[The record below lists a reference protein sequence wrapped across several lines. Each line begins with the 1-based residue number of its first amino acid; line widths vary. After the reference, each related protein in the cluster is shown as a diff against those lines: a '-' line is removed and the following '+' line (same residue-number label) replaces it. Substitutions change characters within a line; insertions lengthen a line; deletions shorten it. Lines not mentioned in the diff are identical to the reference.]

1 MQPATSSPSLRF
13 GAYSLD
19 LRAGEL
25 RKGGSRIRLQEKPLR
40 VLALLTERQG
50 DLVTREELKRR
61 LWPED
66 TFVDFETGLNTAVS
80 KLRDAL
86 SDSADK
92 PRYIETIPRRGY
104 RFILPV
110 ERIGET
116 DEAGAARA
124 SAMSAGTQTIEIS
137 LHRDPSGHARAAGN
151 VSAGASEESQGIS
164 RRRKA
169 LVFGLALIAVAAAV
183 SVGLRYLRPRPAPR
197 PARVMLAV
205 LPFANLTGD
214 PGQDYVSDG
223 FTEEMITQLGELNH
237 QQMGVIARTSAMQYK
252 SSSKSIRQIAQELGV
267 NYVLEGS
274 VRKAGDGLRITAQ
287 LIRADDQTH
296 LWAHEYD
303 RRIGDLSRLQGE
315 VAEDIAREI
324 QIQLTPQEQTALAGE
339 RSVVPEAYRSYL
351 RGRYNLN
358 KRSIE
363 GMTTAIG
370 AFNEAIVEDPDY
382 APAYSG
388 LADTYSLLIY
398 YGYFPGKQGIPKAR
412 ATAEKAV
419 ELDDSLAEGHASLGY
434 VDFMWDM
441 NWRDAEKQFQR
452 AIELDDNYVPAHHW
466 YALLLA
472 ALGRRE
478 PSLVQIRQAE
488 ELDPL
493 SSIVT
498 TAAAYVSY
506 FARDYGSA
514 DRLSASVL
522 QRDPNFMV
530 AHTVLGLAREQEGQP
545 ESAIAEFQEALTLSG
560 SRPAIY
566 LDYLGHAYAAA
577 GKRAEAEAV
586 LAELDDHVKP
596 GGASPVYRA
605 ATLVALGRKG
615 QAMEALEEGSAPG
628 AGGEPEWLNVD
639 PRYEALR
646 SDPRFQRLLRVEG
659 FIP

>member
-104 RFILPV
+104 RFVVPV
-110 ERIGET
+110 ERIGEP
-116 DEAGAARA
+116 DDLRAEHPVAAN
-124 SAMSAGTQTIEIS
+124 AGTQTNEIPPHADS
-137 LHRDPSGHARAAGN
+137 SG
-151 VSAGASEESQGIS
+151 GAIGSIPLEATEEGHGIP
-164 RRRKA
+164 RPRKA
-169 LVFGLALIAVAAAV
+169 LIFGLAVIAVVVIV
-183 SVGLRYLRPRPAPR
+183 SVGLRYLRPRPTPR

-205 LPFANLTGD
+205 LPFDNLTGD

-223 FTEEMITQLGELNH
+223 FTEEMIAQLGQLNH

-252 SSSKSIRQIAQELGV
+252 NSSKSIRQIAQELGV

-274 VRKAGDGLRITAQ
+274 VRKTGDGLRITAQ
-287 LIRADDQTH
+287 LIRPDDQTP

-303 RRIGDLSRLQGE
+303 RPIGDLAKLQGE

-324 QIQLTPQEQTALAGE
+324 QIQLTPREQMALAGE
-339 RSVVPEAYRSYL
+339 RSVAPEAYRSYL

-363 GMTTAIG
+363 GMTTAVG
-370 AFNEAIVEDPDY
+370 AFSEAIVEDPNY

-388 LADTYSLLIY
+388 LADTYNLLIY
-398 YGYFPGKQGIPKAR
+398 YGYFPGNQGIPKAR
-412 ATAEKAV
+412 AAARRAV
-419 ELDDSLAEGHASLGY
+419 ELDDNLADGHASLGY

-441 NWRDAEKQFQR
+441 NWRDAVKQFQR
-452 AIELDDNYVPAHHW
+452 AIELDDSYAPAHHW
-466 YALLLA
+466 YAMLLA
-472 ALGRRE
+472 ALGRRDAA
-478 PSLVQIRQAE
+478 LAQIRQAE
-488 ELDPL
+488 RLDPL
-493 SSIVT
+493 SLIVT
-498 TAAAYVSY
+498 SATAYVSY
-506 FARDYGSA
+506 FARDYAAADKLCESA
-514 DRLSASVL
+514 L
-522 QRDPNFMV
+522 QRDPNFIV
-530 AHTVLGLAREQEGQP
+530 AHTVRGLALEEEGQP
-545 ESAIAEFQEALTLSG
+545 DTAIAEFQKTLALSG
-560 SRPAIY
+560 GRPPVY

-577 GKRAEAEAV
+577 GKRPEAEAV
-586 LAELDDHVKP
+586 LAELDTGVKP

-605 ATLVALGRKG
+605 ATLAALGRKS
-615 QAMEALEEGSAPG
+615 EAIDAIEEGFARG
-628 AGGEPEWLNVD
+628 GGGEMVWLSAD
-639 PRYEALR
+639 PRYDTLR
-646 SDPRFQRLLRVEG
+646 SDPRFQRLLRVAG
-659 FIP
+659 LIQ

>member
-19 LRAGEL
+19 VRAGEL
-25 RKGGSRIRLQEKPLR
+25 RKSGSRIRLQEKPLR

-50 DLVTREELKRR
+50 ELVTREELKRR

-104 RFILPV
+104 RFIVPIERMEGTVGARAESAPAIRVGTQTV
-110 ERIGET
+110 EIALDTDSSGSAGRRIPALAPEGRKRSSRRR
-116 DEAGAARA
+116 EAFAFGVALIAAVSAVYFALRYSPPTPAPPAARA
-124 SAMSAGTQTIEIS
+124 M
-137 LHRDPSGHARAAGN
+137 
-151 VSAGASEESQGIS
+151 
-164 RRRKA
+164 
-169 LVFGLALIAVAAAV
+169 LV
-183 SVGLRYLRPRPAPR
+183 
-197 PARVMLAV
+197 V

-223 FTEEMITQLGELNH
+223 FTEEMITRLGELNH
-237 QQMGVIARTSAMQYK
+237 QQMGVIARTSAMNYK
-252 SSSKSIRQIAQELGV
+252 NSPKSIKQIAGELGV

-274 VRKAGDGLRITAQ
+274 IRKAGDGLRITAQ

-303 RRIGDLSRLQGE
+303 RPIGDLAKLQGE
-315 VAEDIAREI
+315 VAQDIAREI
-324 QIQLTPQEQTALAGE
+324 QIQLTPQEQMALSGE
-339 RSVVPEAYRSYL
+339 QAPVPEAYRSYL
-351 RGRYNLN
+351 QGRYDLN
-358 KRSIE
+358 KRSMD
-363 GMTTAIG
+363 GMKTAIG
-370 AFNEAIVEDPDY
+370 AFNEAIEEDPNY

-388 LADTYSLLIY
+388 LADTYNLLIY
-398 YGYFPGKQGIPKAR
+398 YGYLPGDEGIPKAR
-412 ATAEKAV
+412 AAAKKAV
-419 ELDDSLAEGHASLGY
+419 ELDDTLAEGHASLGY
-434 VDFMWDM
+434 VDFMWDL
-441 NWRDAEKQFQR
+441 NWRDGEKQFQR
-452 AIELDDNYVPAHHW
+452 AIELDDSYSPAHHW

-478 PSLVQIRQAE
+478 ASLAQIHQAE
-488 ELDPL
+488 QLDPL
-493 SSIVT
+493 SLIVT

-506 FARDYGSA
+506 FARDYGEA
-514 DRLSASVL
+514 DRLSESAL

-545 ESAIAEFQEALTLSG
+545 EAAIPEFQKALALSG
-560 SRPAIY
+560 SRPAVY
-566 LDYLGHAYAAA
+566 LDYLGHAYASA

-586 LAELDDHVKP
+586 LAEIDEQVKP
-596 GGASPVYRA
+596 GGVSPVYRA
-605 ATLVALGRKG
+605 ATLAALGRKDE
-615 QAMEALEEGSAPG
+615 AMNALEEGSAPG
-628 AGGEPEWLNVD
+628 GGGESEWLNVD
-639 PRYEALR
+639 PRYEVLR

>member
-1 MQPATSSPSLRF
+1 MQPAASSPSLRF

-25 RKGGSRIRLQEKPLR
+25 RKGASRIRLQEKPLR

-104 RFILPV
+104 RFVVPV
-110 ERIGET
+110 ERTVGT
-116 DEAGAARA
+116 
-124 SAMSAGTQTIEIS
+124 AGTRSGAVANGGGTRTVEIA
-137 LHRDPSGHARAAGN
+137 LDRDSNGAEAATVPAN
-151 VSAGASEESQGIS
+151 APQRRKGIS
-164 RRRKA
+164 RRRRTFA
-169 LVFGLALIAVAAAV
+169 FGLALIAIVGAV
-183 SVGLRYLRPRPAPR
+183 SVGLHHFRARSAPP
-197 PARVMLAV
+197 PARAMLVV
-205 LPFANLTGD
+205 LPFENLTGD
-214 PGQDYVSDG
+214 PSQDYVSDG
-223 FTEEMITQLGELNH
+223 FTEEMITQLGGLNP
-237 QQMGVIARTSAMQYK
+237 QQIGVIARTSAMNYK
-252 SSSKSIRQIAQELGV
+252 NSSKSIKQIAQELGV

-296 LWAHEYD
+296 LWAREYD
-303 RRIGDLSRLQGE
+303 RPIGDLAKLQGE

-324 QIQLTPQEQTALAGE
+324 QVQLTPQEQVALSGQYA
-339 RSVVPEAYRSYL
+339 PAPKAYRSYL

-370 AFNEAIVEDPDY
+370 AFNQAIVQDPNY

-388 LADTYSLLIY
+388 LADTYNLLIY
-398 YGYFPGKQGIPKAR
+398 YGYFPGAQGIPKAR
-412 ATAEKAV
+412 AAANKAI
-419 ELDDSLAEGHASLGY
+419 ELDDNSAEAHASLGY

-441 NWRDAEKQFQR
+441 NWRDAERQFQQ
-452 AIELDDNYVPAHHW
+452 AIELDASYSPAHHW

-478 PSLVQIRQAE
+478 ASLAQIHQAQQ
-488 ELDPL
+488 LDPVSL
-493 SSIVT
+493 IVT

-506 FARDYGSA
+506 FARDYGPA
-514 DRLSASVL
+514 DKLCERVL
-522 QRDPNFMV
+522 QRDPNFIV
-530 AHTVLGLAREQEGQP
+530 AHTVLGLTREQQGQP
-545 ESAIAEFQEALTLSG
+545 KAAIVEFQKALALSG
-560 SRPAIY
+560 SRPAVD

-586 LAELDDHVKP
+586 LTELHDQVKT
-596 GGASPVYRA
+596 GGASPIYQA
-605 ATLVALGRKG
+605 ATLVALGRKD
-615 QAMEALEEGSAPG
+615 QAMDALEEGSAPS
-628 AGGEPEWLNVD
+628 AGGESEWLNVD

>member
-25 RKGGSRIRLQEKPLR
+25 RKGGSKIRLQEKPLR

-104 RFILPV
+104 RFIVPI
-110 ERIGET
+110 ERIGEP
-116 DEAGAARA
+116 DNVRVQHSAASDAAARAVEIPPRRDPSAGAAA
-124 SAMSAGTQTIEIS
+124 LG
-137 LHRDPSGHARAAGN
+137 SGSGEA
-151 VSAGASEESQGIS
+151 VEESPGIS
-164 RRRKA
+164 SRRKGF
-169 LVFGLALIAVAAAV
+169 LFGLALIAAAAIV
-183 SVGLRYLRPRPAPR
+183 SVGLHYLRPRPAPR
-197 PARVMLAV
+197 PVRAMLAV
-205 LPFANLTGD
+205 LPFDNLTGD

-237 QQMGVIARTSAMQYK
+237 QQMGVIARTSSMQYK
-252 SSSKSIRQIAQELGV
+252 NSSKSIRQIAQELGV
-267 NYVLEGS
+267 DYVLEGS

-303 RRIGDLSRLQGE
+303 RRIGDLAKLQGE

-324 QIQLTPQEQTALAGE
+324 QIQLTPQEQTALAGQKP
-339 RSVVPEAYRSYL
+339 VLPDAYRSYL

-363 GMTTAIG
+363 GMTTAVG
-370 AFNEAIVEDPDY
+370 AFNEAIVEDPNY

-388 LADTYSLLIY
+388 LADTYNLLIY
-398 YGYFPGKQGIPKAR
+398 YGYFPGSQGIPKAR
-412 ATAEKAV
+412 MAAKKAV
-419 ELDDSLAEGHASLGY
+419 ELDDDLAEGHASLGY

-441 NWRDAEKQFQR
+441 DWRGAERQFQR
-452 AIELDDNYVPAHHW
+452 AIELDDSYAPAHHW

-472 ALGRRE
+472 ALGRRDA
-478 PSLVQIRQAE
+478 SLAQIHEAQR
-488 ELDPL
+488 LDPL
-493 SSIVT
+493 SLIVT

-506 FARDYGSA
+506 FARDYDSA
-514 DRLSASVL
+514 AALCESAL
-522 QRDPNFMV
+522 QRDPNFVV
-530 AHTVLGLAREQEGQP
+530 AHTVLGLTREQQGRPAE
-545 ESAIAEFQEALTLSG
+545 AVDEFQKTLALSG
-560 SRPAIY
+560 SRPTVS

-577 GKRAEAEAV
+577 GKRPQAEAV
-586 LAELDDHVKP
+586 LAELDARVKP
-596 GGASPVYRA
+596 GGASPIYRA
-605 ATLVALGRKG
+605 ATLLALGRKN
-615 QAMEALEEGSAPG
+615 QAMDAIEEGFTR
-628 AGGEPEWLNVD
+628 GGGGLEWLYVD
-639 PRYEALR
+639 PRLEPLR

>member
-25 RKGGSRIRLQEKPLR
+25 RKGASRIRLQEKPLR

-104 RFILPV
+104 RFVVPV
-110 ERIGET
+110 ERIVGT
-116 DEAGAARA
+116 AGTRSGAAANGGGMR
-124 SAMSAGTQTIEIS
+124 TVEIPPD
-137 LHRDPSGHARAAGN
+137 RDSNGAATARVPANAP
-151 VSAGASEESQGIS
+151 ERRKGIS
-164 RRRKA
+164 RRQA
-169 LVFGLALIAVAAAV
+169 FAFGLALIALASAV
-183 SVGLRYLRPRPAPR
+183 SFGLHYFRHRTAPPPVR
-197 PARVMLAV
+197 AMLVV
-205 LPFANLTGD
+205 LPFENLTGD

-223 FTEEMITQLGELNH
+223 FTEEMITQLGQLNH
-237 QQMGVIARTSAMQYK
+237 RQMGVIARTSAMNYK
-252 SSSKSIRQIAQELGV
+252 NSSKSIKQIAQELGV

-296 LWAHEYD
+296 LWAREYD
-303 RRIGDLSRLQGE
+303 RPIGDLAKLQGE
-315 VAEDIAREI
+315 VAKDIAREI
-324 QIQLTPQEQTALAGE
+324 QIQLTPREQVALSGE
-339 RSVVPEAYRSYL
+339 YAPVPEAYRSYL

-358 KRSIE
+358 RRSIE
-363 GMTTAIG
+363 GMTAAVG
-370 AFNEAIVEDPDY
+370 AFNEAIVQDPNY

-388 LADTYSLLIY
+388 LADTYNLLIF
-398 YGYFPGKQGIPKAR
+398 YGYFPGAQGIPKAR
-412 ATAEKAV
+412 AAANKAV
-419 ELDDSLAEGHASLGY
+419 DLDDSSAEAHASLGY

-441 NWRDAEKQFQR
+441 NWHDAEKQFQR
-452 AIELDDNYVPAHHW
+452 AIELDDSYSPAHHW

-478 PSLVQIRQAE
+478 ASLAQIHQAQQ
-488 ELDPL
+488 LDPVSL
-493 SSIVT
+493 IVT

-506 FARDYGSA
+506 FARDYGAADKLCESA
-514 DRLSASVL
+514 L
-522 QRDPNFMV
+522 QRDPNFIV
-530 AHTVLGLAREQEGQP
+530 AHTVLGLTREQEGQP
-545 ESAIAEFQEALTLSG
+545 EAAIAEFQKTLALPG
-560 SRPAIY
+560 SRPAVY
-566 LDYLGHAYAAA
+566 LDYLGHAYAVA

-586 LAELDDHVKP
+586 LSELDERVKP

-605 ATLVALGRKG
+605 ATLAALGSKD
-615 QAMEALEEGSAPG
+615 QAIDAIEGSFARG
-628 AGGEPEWLNVD
+628 AGGGEMVWLNVD
-639 PRYEALR
+639 PRYDSLR
-646 SDPRFQRLLRVEG
+646 SDPRFQRLLRVAG
-659 FIP
+659 FTP

>member
-25 RKGGSRIRLQEKPLR
+25 RKGASRIRLQEKPLR

-104 RFILPV
+104 RFVVPV
-110 ERIGET
+110 ERIVGTGGTRSGPAANGGGTRTVEIAL
-116 DEAGAARA
+116 DRDSNGAA
-124 SAMSAGTQTIEIS
+124 
-137 LHRDPSGHARAAGN
+137 AATVPAN
-151 VSAGASEESQGIS
+151 VPERRKGIS
-164 RRRKA
+164 RRQA
-169 LVFGLALIAVAAAV
+169 FAFGLALIAIVTAV
-183 SVGLRYLRPRPAPR
+183 SVGLRYFRDRTAPP
-197 PARVMLAV
+197 PARAMLVV

-223 FTEEMITQLGELNH
+223 FTEEMITQLGGLNH
-237 QQMGVIARTSAMQYK
+237 QQMGVIARTSAMNYK
-252 SSSKSIRQIAQELGV
+252 NSSKSIKQIAQELGV

-296 LWAHEYD
+296 LWAREYD
-303 RRIGDLSRLQGE
+303 RPIGDLAKLQGE
-315 VAEDIAREI
+315 VAKDIARQI
-324 QIQLTPQEQTALAGE
+324 QIQLTPQEQVALSGE
-339 RSVVPEAYRSYL
+339 YAPVPEAYRSYL

-358 KRSIE
+358 RRSIA

-370 AFNEAIVEDPDY
+370 AFNEAIVEDPNY

-388 LADTYSLLIY
+388 LADTYNLLIF
-398 YGYFPGKQGIPKAR
+398 YGYFPGAQGIPKAKAAANR
-412 ATAEKAV
+412 AV
-419 ELDDSLAEGHASLGY
+419 ELDDNSAEAHASLGY

-441 NWRDAEKQFQR
+441 NWHDAEKQFQR
-452 AIELDDNYVPAHHW
+452 AIELDDSYSPAHHW
-466 YALLLA
+466 YAMLLA

-478 PSLVQIRQAE
+478 ASLAQIHQAQQ
-488 ELDPL
+488 LDPVSL
-493 SSIVT
+493 IAT

-506 FARDYGSA
+506 FVRDYGAADKLCESA
-514 DRLSASVL
+514 L
-522 QRDPNFMV
+522 QRDPNFIV
-530 AHTVLGLAREQEGQP
+530 AHTVLGLTREQQGRP
-545 ESAIAEFQEALTLSG
+545 EAAIAEFQKTLALSG
-560 SRPAIY
+560 SRPAVY

-586 LAELDDHVKP
+586 LSELDGRVKP

-605 ATLVALGRKG
+605 ATLAALGSKD
-615 QAMEALEEGSAPG
+615 QAIDAIEGSFAR
-628 AGGEPEWLNVD
+628 GGGGSETVWLNVD
-639 PRYEALR
+639 PRYDALR
-646 SDPRFQRLLRVEG
+646 SDPRFQRLLRVAG
-659 FIP
+659 FTP

>member
-13 GAYSLD
+13 GAYTLD

-40 VLALLTERQG
+40 VLALLTEHQG
-50 DLVTREELKRR
+50 DLVTREELKLH

-104 RFILPV
+104 RFVVPV
-110 ERIGET
+110 ERIGEGDVARVERPSPT
-116 DEAGAARA
+116 GTRPQTAASPPQAGSSGAA
-124 SAMSAGTQTIEIS
+124 I
-137 LHRDPSGHARAAGN
+137 GN
-151 VSAGASEESQGIS
+151 LSAGASKESQGIS
-164 RRRKA
+164 RRRRA
-169 LVFGLALIAVAAAV
+169 FVFGLALIAIAALV

-197 PARVMLAV
+197 PTRVMLAV

-252 SSSKSIRQIAQELGV
+252 NTSESIKQIARELGV
-267 NYVLEGS
+267 EYVLEGS

-303 RRIGDLSRLQGE
+303 RPIGDLAKLQGE
-315 VAEDIAREI
+315 VAENIAREV
-324 QIQLTPQEQTALAGE
+324 QIQLTPQEQMALDGE
-339 RSVVPEAYRSYL
+339 RSVVPDAYRSYL

-358 KRSIE
+358 KRSVD
-363 GMTTAIG
+363 GMTTAVG
-370 AFNEAIVEDPDY
+370 AFNEAIVEDPNY

-388 LADTYSLLIY
+388 LADTYDLLIY
-398 YGYFPGKQGIPKAR
+398 YGYLPGREGIPKAR
-412 ATAEKAV
+412 AAAKKAV
-419 ELDDSLAEGHASLGY
+419 ELDDNLAECHASLGY
-434 VDFMWDM
+434 VDFMWDLD
-441 NWRDAEKQFQR
+441 WRGAEKQFQR
-452 AIELDDNYVPAHHW
+452 AIELDDSYAPAHHW

-472 ALGRRE
+472 ALGRRDA
-478 PSLVQIRQAE
+478 SLDQIRQAQQ
-488 ELDPL
+488 LDPL
-493 SSIVT
+493 SPIVA
-498 TAAAYVSY
+498 TAAAYISY
-506 FARDYGSA
+506 FARDYGAA
-514 DRLSASVL
+514 DRLSESVL

-545 ESAIAEFQEALTLSG
+545 EFAIAEFQKALTLSG
-560 SRPAIY
+560 SRPAVD
-566 LDYLGHAYAAA
+566 LDYLGHAYAVA

-586 LAELDDHVKP
+586 LAELDAEVKP

-605 ATLVALGRKG
+605 ATLVALGRKNE
-615 QAMEALEEGSAPG
+615 AMDALEEGSAPG

-639 PRYEALR
+639 PRFEALR
-646 SDPRFQRLLRVEG
+646 SDPRFQTLLRAQG
-659 FIP
+659 FVP

>member
-1 MQPATSSPSLRF
+1 MQPVTSSPIIRF

-50 DLVTREELKRR
+50 ELVTREELKIY
-61 LWPED
+61 LWPGD

-104 RFILPV
+104 RFIVPV
-110 ERIGET
+110 DRAEVTPARMEN
-116 DEAGAARA
+116 RA
-124 SAMSAGTQTIEIS
+124 SAIGVTTQTVEITLRPEAS
-137 LHRDPSGHARAAGN
+137 ARAGERVAAAPTERKQ
-151 VSAGASEESQGIS
+151 VSHWRNAYI
-164 RRRKA
+164 
-169 LVFGLALIAVAAAV
+169 FGLVLIAVVCA
-183 SVGLRYLRPRPAPR
+183 SYFGLRRLTTRRAP
-197 PARVMLAV
+197 PIARAMLVV
-205 LPFANLTGD
+205 LPFDNLTGD
-214 PGQDYVSDG
+214 PSQDYVSDG

-237 QQMGVIARTSAMQYK
+237 QRMGVIARTSAMNYK
-252 SSSKSIRQIAQELGV
+252 NSSKSIKQIGQELGV

-296 LWAHEYD
+296 VWAREYD
-303 RRIGDLSRLQGE
+303 RPIGDLAKLQGE

-324 QIQLTPQEQTALAGE
+324 QIQLTPQEQMALAGE
-339 RSVVPEAYRSYL
+339 QPVVPEAYRSYL
-351 RGRYNLN
+351 RGRYELN
-358 KRSIE
+358 KRSVD
-363 GMTTAIG
+363 GMKVAIG
-370 AFNEAIVEDPDY
+370 AFNEAIEEDPNY

-388 LADTYSLLIY
+388 LADTYNMLNY
-398 YGYFPGKQGIPKAR
+398 YGYVPGGEAIPKAR
-412 ATAEKAV
+412 AAARKAV
-419 ELDDSLAEGHASLGY
+419 ELDDNLAEGHASLGY
-434 VDFMWDM
+434 VDFMWDF
-441 NWRDAEKQFQR
+441 NWRDSERQFQR
-452 AIELDDNYVPAHHW
+452 AIELDDSYSPAHHW

-478 PSLVQIRQAE
+478 ASLAQIHQAQQ
-488 ELDPL
+488 LDPL
-493 SSIVT
+493 SLIVR

-506 FARDYGSA
+506 FARDYGAA
-514 DRLSASVL
+514 DQLSQSVL

-530 AHTVLGLAREQEGQP
+530 AHTVLGLTREQEGQP
-545 ESAIAEFQEALTLSG
+545 DAAVAEFQTALALSG
-560 SRPAIY
+560 SRPAVY
-566 LDYLGHAYAAA
+566 LDYLGHAFAAA
-577 GKRAEAEAV
+577 GKRADAEQV
-586 LAELDDHVKP
+586 LSEIDERVKP

-605 ATLVALGRKG
+605 ATLVALGRKD
-615 QAMEALEEGSAPG
+615 QALDALEEGSAPG

-639 PRYEALR
+639 PRYDAIR
-646 SDPRFQRLLRVEG
+646 PDPRFQRLLRMQG

>member
-13 GAYSLD
+13 GAFSLD

-25 RKGGSRIRLQEKPLR
+25 RKGNSRIRLQEKPLR

-104 RFILPV
+104 RFIVPV

-116 DEAGAARA
+116 EDRRA
-124 SAMSAGTQTIEIS
+124 ESTPTIRGRTQTVEIALEHS
-137 LHRDPSGHARAAGN
+137 SSEGTGGKMRLAHAPAEKRRGSHRREAFA
-151 VSAGASEESQGIS
+151 
-164 RRRKA
+164 
-169 LVFGLALIAVAAAV
+169 FGLALIALAAALYF
-183 SVGLRYLRPRPAPR
+183 GLRHQPPHSAPAP
-197 PARVMLAV
+197 ARAMIVV
-205 LPFANLTGD
+205 LPFDNLTGD
-214 PGQDYVSDG
+214 PSQDYVSDG

-237 QQMGVIARTSAMQYK
+237 QQMGVIARTSAMSYRN
-252 SSSKSIRQIAQELGV
+252 STKSIKQIAQELGV

-274 VRKAGDGLRITAQ
+274 VRKSGDGLRITAQ

-303 RRIGDLSRLQGE
+303 RRIGDLAKLQGE
-315 VAEDIAREI
+315 VAEDVAREI
-324 QIQLTPQEQTALAGE
+324 QIQLTPQEQIALAGQ
-339 RSVVPEAYRSYL
+339 RSVAPEAYRSYL

-363 GMTTAIG
+363 GMTTAVG
-370 AFNEAIVEDPDY
+370 AFNEAIMQDPDY

-388 LADTYSLLIY
+388 LADTYNLLIY
-398 YGYFPGKQGIPKAR
+398 YGYLPGNQAIPKAR
-412 ATAEKAV
+412 AAAKKAV
-419 ELDDSLAEGHASLGY
+419 ELDDNLAEGHASLGY
-434 VDFMWDM
+434 VDFTWDM
-441 NWRDAEKQFQR
+441 DWRAAERQFQR
-452 AIELDDNYVPAHHW
+452 AIELDDSYSPAHHW

-472 ALGRRE
+472 ARGHRDA
-478 PSLVQIRQAE
+478 SLAQIHQAQQ
-488 ELDPL
+488 LDPL
-493 SSIVT
+493 SPIVT

-506 FARDYGSA
+506 FARDYSAA
-514 DRLSASVL
+514 DRLSQSVL
-522 QRDPNFMV
+522 QRNPNFMV
-530 AHTVLGLAREQEGQP
+530 AHTVLGLTREQEGQP
-545 ESAIAEFQEALTLSG
+545 EVAVAEFQKALTLSG

-586 LAELDDHVKP
+586 LAELSDQVKP

-615 QAMEALEEGSAPG
+615 QAMDALEEGSAPG

-639 PRYEALR
+639 PRFEALR
-646 SDPRFQRLLRVEG
+646 SDPRFQRLLRAQG

>member
-50 DLVTREELKRR
+50 DLVTREELKHR

-104 RFILPV
+104 RFIVPV
-110 ERIGET
+110 ERIGDPSVRAE
-116 DEAGAARA
+116 RA
-124 SAMSAGTQTIEIS
+124 SSTGAGTRTVEIS
-137 LHRDPSGHARAAGN
+137 LERSSSEDAGGERTIAHAPAEPRRVSHRREAFA
-151 VSAGASEESQGIS
+151 
-164 RRRKA
+164 
-169 LVFGLALIAVAAAV
+169 FGLALVAIAVAV
-183 SVGLRYLRPRPAPR
+183 YFGLHHARPQPASS
-197 PARVMLAV
+197 PARAMLVV
-205 LPFANLTGD
+205 LPFDNLTGD
-214 PGQDYVSDG
+214 PAQDYISDG

-237 QQMGVIARTSAMQYK
+237 EQMGVIARTSAMQYK
-252 SSSKSIRQIAQELGV
+252 SSSKSIKQIAQELGV

-296 LWAHEYD
+296 LWAREYD
-303 RRIGDLSRLQGE
+303 RPIGDLAKLQGE

-324 QIQLTPQEQTALAGE
+324 QIELTPQEQMALAGE

-363 GMTTAIG
+363 GMTAAVG
-370 AFNEAIVEDPDY
+370 AFNEAIVEDPHY

-388 LADTYSLLIY
+388 LADTYNLLIY
-398 YGYFPGKQGIPKAR
+398 YGYFPGRQGIPKAR
-412 ATAEKAV
+412 AAAKKAV
-419 ELDDSLAEGHASLGY
+419 ELDDNLAEGHASLGY

-441 NWRDAEKQFQR
+441 AWRDSEKQFQR
-452 AIELDDNYVPAHHW
+452 AIELDDSYSPAHHW

-472 ALGRRE
+472 ARGHRDA
-478 PSLVQIRQAE
+478 SLAQIHQAE
-488 ELDPL
+488 QLDPL
-493 SSIVT
+493 SPIVT

-506 FARDYGSA
+506 FARDYGAA
-514 DRLSASVL
+514 DRLSQSVL
-522 QRDPNFMV
+522 QRDRNFMV

-545 ESAIAEFQEALTLSG
+545 EVAIAEFQKALALSG

-566 LDYLGHAYAAA
+566 LDYLGHAYAVA

-586 LAELDDHVKP
+586 LAELDSDVKP

-605 ATLVALGRKG
+605 ATLVALGRKDE
-615 QAMEALEEGSAPG
+615 AMDALEEGSAPG

-639 PRYEALR
+639 PRFEALR
-646 SDPRFQRLLRVEG
+646 SDPRFQALLRAQG